1 MAPKCPS
8 FVEETLDKVALAVE
22 CVIAITPH
30 LRNFGG
36 ITGVT
41 HESIDQRIGIKGN
54 VGSHFRAVVLHTSD
68 RGPVPA
74 STSIRNDYYPA
85 RAWFSFL
92 VLVSTYDWRVDHHVF
107 IVVIAWQHLENDPKL
122 RAWPI
127 G

>member
-1 MAPKCPS
+1 MAPKCLS

-36 ITGVT
+36 ITGVM

-74 STSIRNDYYPA
+74 STSIRNDYDPTHHREHGF
-85 RAWFSFL
+85 RA
-92 VLVSTYDWRVDHHVF
+92 
-107 IVVIAWQHLENDPKL
+107 
-122 RAWPI
+122 
-127 G
+127 

>member
-36 ITGVT
+36 ITGVM

-74 STSIRNDYYPA
+74 STSIRNDYDPTIIASMVFVLSVGEHVRLA
-85 RAWFSFL
+85 RRSSCIHCRDRLATS
-92 VLVSTYDWRVDHHVF
+92 
-107 IVVIAWQHLENDPKL
+107 
-122 RAWPI
+122 
-127 G
+127 

>member
-1 MAPKCPS
+1 MIAPRQEKFWPAS
-8 FVEETLDKVALAVE
+8 HDVWRWHQSALVLLKKRSIRLRLAVE

-36 ITGVT
+36 ITGVM

-74 STSIRNDYYPA
+74 STSIRNDYDPTHHREHGF
-85 RAWFSFL
+85 RA
-92 VLVSTYDWRVDHHVF
+92 
-107 IVVIAWQHLENDPKL
+107 
-122 RAWPI
+122 
-127 G
+127 